1 MAVQR
6 NLNEVRGGLR
16 TLAPSAYGVLGS
28 AVPSTGQGGRAAL
41 AYNDV
46 VSNGLWGS
54 QVGVWVTSHNLPTD
68 FFVWPDTS
76 WGSSLLAN
84 NTYIAY
90 GYLQVDGV
98 DQGTTPGILLE
109 LDIGVA
115 PTGVSAAAALAISSV
130 PSMAVVAALAAS
142 ITVVAALTISSTPS
156 LSAQAVS
163 QQTISADASL
173 TITCTPAIAVQ
184 AVMGEQMQ
192 AVATLDVS
200 CVPSMNAHVN
210 VGFELPD
217 SISAS
222 RIATVDL
229 DSDATH
235 PAAVFVKDPQA
246 TLDYAMDITAWLADA
261 QDALLSFSV
270 TPTVGSD
277 VVVYGTGIV
286 RELMAAMVGGGTV
299 GASNAI
305 LFDFTTVG
313 GRHDQRTIYFQIEER

>member
-1 MAVQR
+1 MLVQR
-6 NLNEVRGGLR
+6 NLNEVRGGMR
-16 TLAPSAYGVLGS
+16 TLAPSTYGVLGS
-28 AVPSTGQGGRAAL
+28 TVPVTGQGGRPAL

-46 VSNGLWGS
+46 ITNALSAEG
-54 QVGVWVTSHNLPTD
+54 VGVWVTSHNFPAG
-68 FFVWPDTS
+68 FFVWPDSS
-76 WGSSLLAN
+76 WGTPPLSNGA
-84 NTYIAY
+84 YIAY
-90 GYLQVDGV
+90 GYLQVNGADVGGAPV
-98 DQGTTPGILLE
+98 ILLE
-109 LDIGVA
+109 LDIGSTLNV
-115 PTGVSAAAALAISSV
+115 AAALTISSV
-130 PSMAVVAALAAS
+130 PSMVAAAVLAAS
-142 ITVVAALTISSTPS
+142 ITAVASLTISSTPS

-163 QQTISADASL
+163 QQTISAAASL
-173 TITCTPAIAVQ
+173 TLTCTPTIAVQ

-192 AVATLDVS
+192 VEVTLDVS

-246 TLDYAMDITAWLADA
+246 TLDYAMDITSWLADA